1 MPRYLDAAE
10 RDRTVIAAAWRVIAR
25 DGVTAMTVR
34 KVAAEA
40 GLPPSSLRYTF
51 PTQAAMR
58 ERALVSASERIVER
72 VHALPADISGAER
85 AEAALLELLP
95 LDEERRL
102 EMEVFLALG
111 IAASTDQ
118 DLEPYRIA
126 AMDTLREVCATAV
139 ELLTTRQDRLL
150 VDHLHAVVDGLS
162 LHLLISK
169 APDTNWARQVIATHL
184 AQLAAS

>member
-1 MPRYLDAAE
+1 MPRHLDAVE
-10 RDRTVIAAAWRVIAR
+10 RDRTVISAAWRVIAR
-25 DGVTAMTVR
+25 DGVTALTVR

-51 PTQAAMR
+51 PTQASVR

-72 VHALPADISGAER
+72 VHALPMSASGAER

-111 IAASTDQ
+111 IAASTDR
-118 DLEPYRIA
+118 DLEPFWIA
-126 AMDTLREVCATAV
+126 AMETLREVCSTAV
-139 ELLTTRQDRLL
+139 ELLTAGRDPLL
-150 VDHLHAVVDGLS
+150 VDHLHAVVDGLA
-162 LHLLISK
+162 LHLMVSRT
-169 APDTNWARQVIATHL
+169 PDTDWARRVISAHL
-184 AQLAAS
+184 AQLAAA